1 MKFSTFLEVLTVIL
15 VILKLFGVLTI
26 SWWLL
31 FSPALFYFGLILLV
45 VFIMEIVKQSRNY

>member
-26 SWWLL
+26 SWWLV
-31 FSPALFYFGLILLV
+31 FSAALFYFGLILLV

>member
-1 MKFSTFLEVLTVIL
+1 MKFSTFLEILTVIL

-26 SWWLL
+26 SWWLV
-31 FSPALFYFGLILLV
+31 FSPVLFYFGLILLV

>member
-1 MKFSTFLEVLTVIL
+1 MKFSAFLEVLTVIL

>member
-1 MKFSTFLEVLTVIL
+1 MKFSAFLEVLTVIL

-26 SWWLL
+26 SWWLV

>member
-26 SWWLL
+26 SWWLVFL
-31 FSPALFYFGLILLV
+31 PALFYFGLILLV